1 MCWSL
6 NIIMAIDSSNRKE
19 FIERSS
25 KTCGLNLCQ
34 GLKQLVYEN
43 VDSFKI
49 KELTST
55 SEPPVISHYGGKD

>member
-6 NIIMAIDSSNRKE
+6 NIIITIDSSNRKE

-34 GLKQLVYEN
+34 GLEQLVYEM
-43 VDSFKI
+43 SIPSK
-49 KELTST
+49 
-55 SEPPVISHYGGKD
+55 